1 VLKLLLL
8 AEVHVDQSGV
18 DKGCFKQAF
27 SQSFSKVAEPLLGSI
42 SNWYLLLYG

>member
-1 VLKLLLL
+1 MVLKLLLL

-27 SQSFSKVAEPLLGSI
+27 SQSFSKLAEPLPGS
-42 SNWYLLLYG
+42 SK